1 MDGPDSGAMPQARP
15 STATSVD
22 QASNPYATL
31 GITRTAS
38 LDEIRAAWKRAALKT
53 HPDRTF
59 DDGSA
64 FRAVQAAYEKLMS
77 SVSSASSVS
86 RWAAPRPAE
95 PTDKWTAHQ
104 RAERQHASVE
114 RQRSER
120 QRQER
125 ERAEAARAASKLAEE
140 RARYSAHKTYAERA
154 RAFAA
159 EEQMRREAHKAARGK
174 TWADRQQERHQE
186 RYRSRFQRY
195 VGKDGREAPSENAS
209 QQPTPQAT
217 HRSSSSGDSASAG
230 GEMGEEDVSDKEW
243 EGAEPSEEPTRTPRT
258 SLFSPRRAQRV
269 EKPISPDEQQKRQ
282 VAAAQAEEE
291 RAAVETAA
299 RRVSGPPEGSRPPPR
314 YFSTRTRWHLVY
326 HEDRRCLGL
335 LAHYAKQLFEDD
347 EVPVGLDPCP
357 RCCTTPLSS
366 ARLARGSAGGPWTAH
381 SHAQRSK
388 LAGECD
394 DCEDLDSAPRA
405 SSLQQQQVASMRYE
419 SVYEA

>member
-1 MDGPDSGAMPQARP
+1 MPQARP

-104 RAERQHASVE
+104 HAERQHASVE

-125 ERAEAARAASKLAEE
+125 ERAEAARA
-140 RARYSAHKTYAERA
+140 
-154 RAFAA
+154 
-159 EEQMRREAHKAARGK
+159 
-174 TWADRQQERHQE
+174 
-186 RYRSRFQRY
+186 
-195 VGKDGREAPSENAS
+195 
-209 QQPTPQAT
+209 
-217 HRSSSSGDSASAG
+217 
-230 GEMGEEDVSDKEW
+230 
-243 EGAEPSEEPTRTPRT
+243 
-258 SLFSPRRAQRV
+258 
-269 EKPISPDEQQKRQ
+269 
-282 VAAAQAEEE
+282 
-291 RAAVETAA
+291 
-299 RRVSGPPEGSRPPPR
+299 
-314 YFSTRTRWHLVY
+314 
-326 HEDRRCLGL
+326 
-335 LAHYAKQLFEDD
+335 
-347 EVPVGLDPCP
+347 
-357 RCCTTPLSS
+357 
-366 ARLARGSAGGPWTAH
+366 
-381 SHAQRSK
+381 
-388 LAGECD
+388 
-394 DCEDLDSAPRA
+394 

>member
-1 MDGPDSGAMPQARP
+1 MPQARP

-95 PTDKWTAHQ
+95 PADKWTAHQ
-104 RAERQHASVE
+104 RAERQHATVE

-174 TWADRQQERHQE
+174 TWARGQSTPAASSHTPR
-186 RYRSRFQRY
+186 RGGMARKR
-195 VGKDGREAPSENAS
+195 GGAPM
-209 QQPTPQAT
+209 
-217 HRSSSSGDSASAG
+217 HD
-230 GEMGEEDVSDKEW
+230 
-243 EGAEPSEEPTRTPRT
+243 TRTHTHGHTWTART
-258 SLFSPRRAQRV
+258 GRTTHSTHDRNRR
-269 EKPISPDEQQKRQ
+269 
-282 VAAAQAEEE
+282 
-291 RAAVETAA
+291 
-299 RRVSGPPEGSRPPPR
+299 RRVGTNG
-314 YFSTRTRWHLVY
+314 
-326 HEDRRCLGL
+326 
-335 LAHYAKQLFEDD
+335 
-347 EVPVGLDPCP
+347 VGTYL
-357 RCCTTPLSS
+357 
-366 ARLARGSAGGPWTAH
+366 
-381 SHAQRSK
+381 
-388 LAGECD
+388 
-394 DCEDLDSAPRA
+394 
-405 SSLQQQQVASMRYE
+405 
-419 SVYEA
+419 

>member
-1 MDGPDSGAMPQARP
+1 MPQARP

-174 TWADRQQERHQE
+174 TWARRQRTPPPARTPHAGVGWHARGGGMHDTHARPHMHGTQGVHIALHTRSKQEPGSRHLPVHVLE
-186 RYRSRFQRY
+186 LHT
-195 VGKDGREAPSENAS
+195 G
-209 QQPTPQAT
+209 
-217 HRSSSSGDSASAG
+217 RSS
-230 GEMGEEDVSDKEW
+230 
-243 EGAEPSEEPTRTPRT
+243 
-258 SLFSPRRAQRV
+258 
-269 EKPISPDEQQKRQ
+269 
-282 VAAAQAEEE
+282 
-291 RAAVETAA
+291 
-299 RRVSGPPEGSRPPPR
+299 
-314 YFSTRTRWHLVY
+314 
-326 HEDRRCLGL
+326 
-335 LAHYAKQLFEDD
+335 AH
-347 EVPVGLDPCP
+347 
-357 RCCTTPLSS
+357 R
-366 ARLARGSAGGPWTAH
+366 
-381 SHAQRSK
+381 
-388 LAGECD
+388 
-394 DCEDLDSAPRA
+394 
-405 SSLQQQQVASMRYE
+405 
-419 SVYEA
+419 

>member
-1 MDGPDSGAMPQARP
+1 MPQARP

-95 PTDKWTAHQ
+95 PADKWTAHQ
-104 RAERQHASVE
+104 RAERQHATVE

-174 TWADRQQERHQE
+174 TWADRLQERHQE

-195 VGKDGREAPSENAS
+195 VGKNGREAPSENTS

-217 HRSSSSGDSASAG
+217 HRSSSSGDSASTG
-230 GEMGEEDVSDKEW
+230 RGCEMGEEDVSEKEW
-243 EGAEPSEEPTRTPRT
+243 EGAEPSEEPTRTSRP
-258 SLFSPRRAQRV
+258 SLFSPHHAKRFEQ
-269 EKPISPDEQQKRQ
+269 PISPDEQQKRQ

-291 RAAVETAA
+291 AAAETTTA
-299 RRVSGPPEGSRPPPR
+299 RRVSPSEGSRPPPR

-347 EVPVGLDPCP
+347 EVPAGLDPCP
-357 RCCTTPLSS
+357 RCCITPLSS
-366 ARLARGSAGGPWTAH
+366 ARWARGSAGGPWTAH

-388 LAGECD
+388 LAAECD
-394 DCEDLDSAPRA
+394 DCEDLDSAPQVTA